1 MQTSTAYFAS
11 GCFWGTEYHFMKHAG
26 VLSTAVGFMGGH
38 KEFPTYPEVKTGT
51 TGHLETVEVV
61 YDPQVTSY
69 EELVKLFFETHDFTQ
84 LDGQGPDIGSQYLSA
99 IFYLSPQQ
107 KEVAKKYVDIL
118 TEKGYEVATS
128 LRPAERFW
136 MAEDY
141 HQQYYEHKGTTPY
154 CHIYRKIF

>member
-1 MQTSTAYFAS
+1 MLRRDENSE
-11 GCFWGTEYHFMKHAG
+11 GK
-26 VLSTAVGFMGGH
+26 GF
-38 KEFPTYPEVKTGT
+38 
-51 TGHLETVEVV
+51 
-61 YDPQVTSY
+61 
-69 EELVKLFFETHDFTQ
+69 KL
-84 LDGQGPDIGSQYLSA
+84 LP
-99 IFYLSPQQ
+99 
-107 KEVAKKYVDIL
+107 KKVAKKYVDIL

>member
-1 MQTSTAYFAS
+1 
-11 GCFWGTEYHFMKHAG
+11 MKLI
-26 VLSTAVGFMGGH
+26 VLV
-38 KEFPTYPEVKTGT
+38 Y
-51 TGHLETVEVV
+51 LENM
-61 YDPQVTSY
+61 
-69 EELVKLFFETHDFTQ
+69 VKLFFETHDFSQT
-84 LDGQGPDIGSQYLSA
+84 DGQGPDIGSQYLSA

-107 KEVAKKYVDIL
+107 QEVAKKYVDIL

>member
-1 MQTSTAYFAS
+1 MRRDRDYSATTA
-11 GCFWGTEYHFMKHAG
+11 
-26 VLSTAVGFMGGH
+26 
-38 KEFPTYPEVKTGT
+38 
-51 TGHLETVEVV
+51 TV
-61 YDPQVTSY
+61 
-69 EELVKLFFETHDFTQ
+69 
-84 LDGQGPDIGSQYLSA
+84 
-99 IFYLSPQQ
+99 
-107 KEVAKKYVDIL
+107 L